1 MSKPR
6 YSVVTAIF
14 GRGYEKLR
22 EVENPQPDVEYV
34 CVTDDPDL
42 DSPTWRVK
50 LIRDIGTEDPFAKL
64 FEARYRQFD
73 FASSDTV
80 VWIDGSI

>member
-14 GRGYEKLR
+14 GHGYEKLR
-22 EVENPQPDVEYV
+22 EVKLLDSDAEYI

-42 DSPTWRVK
+42 KSDTWQVK
-50 LIRDIGTEDPFAKL
+50 QVPGIGTEDPFAKL
-64 FEARYRQFD
+64 FEARY
-73 FASSDTV
+73 
-80 VWIDGSI
+80 